1 MLLPKDEIIADI
13 ESQIR
18 RNGGEFSDWCVGV
31 AKDSREPFFEAH
43 LVEDRNDGFLFREAF
58 TPGCAQEIRDY
69 LVNQC
74 GATLDPSSSD
84 DGRLVYAYGM
94 TPLEPSVRIKKSGF
108 ALTH

>member
-1 MLLPKDEIIADI
+1 MLLPKDEIISDI
-13 ESQIR
+13 DTRIKRTSAEY
-18 RNGGEFSDWCVGV
+18 SDWCVGV

-43 LVEDRNDGFLFREAF
+43 LVEDRNDGFLYREAF

-74 GATLDPSSSD
+74 GATLDPSSND
-84 DGRLVYAYGM
+84 GGRLVYAYRK